1 MKEMWFIGLVS
12 VLLLTAPVFGEVS
25 LRNDTVSL
33 PSVAGNFGGVMGTA
47 CIEGYLFVFGW
58 GNGQLT
64 MSGGTGV
71 GVSIVQVYEERDGKV
86 VPKKCSP

>member
-1 MKEMWFIGLVS
+1 MNKLWFTGLMCVF
-12 VLLLTAPVFGEVS
+12 LLAAPVFGEVS
-25 LRNDTVSL
+25 LRNDAVPL
-33 PSVAGNFGGVMGTA
+33 PSVTGNYGAVMGTA

-64 MSGGTGV
+64 MSGGTGAAV
-71 GVSIVQVYEERDGKV
+71 NIVQVYEERDGKV

>member
-1 MKEMWFIGLVS
+1 MKRIWLIGLIS
-12 VLLLTAPVFGEVS
+12 VFLLAAPAFGEVS
-25 LRNDTVSL
+25 LRNDTVPL
-33 PSVAGNFGGVMGTA
+33 PSVPSNYGAVIGTA
-47 CIEGYLFVFGW
+47 CMDGYVFVFGW
-58 GNGQLT
+58 GSGQLT